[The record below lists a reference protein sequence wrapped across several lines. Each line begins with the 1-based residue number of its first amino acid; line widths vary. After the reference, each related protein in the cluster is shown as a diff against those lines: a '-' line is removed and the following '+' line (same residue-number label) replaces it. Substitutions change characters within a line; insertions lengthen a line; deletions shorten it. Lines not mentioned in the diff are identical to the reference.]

1 MLNLPFPSAVD
12 YISQSSPPWPIHLGW
27 PYTMWLS
34 FTELDKAVVHVIR
47 LGSCL
52 WLWFQSVCP
61 LTSSLSAYHL
71 TGVSLTLDVGVSL
84 HSCSS
89 KVQLLL
95 LTLDLGYLLT
105 ATATDLGCGVSSHDK
120 MWSTG
125 EGNGKPLPY
134 SCLEIPMNS
143 MKRRKDR
150 TLKDELPSLVV
161 PNMLL
166 EISGEITTERMKG
179 WSQSKNKTRCGCDW
193 W

>member
-1 MLNLPFPSAVD
+1 
-12 YISQSSPPWPIHLGW
+12 
-27 PYTMWLS
+27 MWLS

-61 LTSSLSAYHL
+61 LMSSLSAYHL

-105 ATATDLGCGVSSHDK
+105 ATDTDLGCGVSSHDK

-134 SCLEIPMNS
+134 SCLENPMNS
-143 MKRRKDR
+143 MKRQKYR
-150 TLKDELPSLVV
+150 TLKDDLPRSVGVQYATGDQWRNNYRKNEGMEPKQKQHPFWMWLVIEARSDAV
-161 PNMLL
+161 KSNVA
-166 EISGEITTERMKG
+166 
-179 WSQSKNKTRCGCDW
+179 
-193 W
+193 